1 MVSPQMEF
9 FYARAVRAC
18 AAAAAAREAASADK
32 AAAEGASAS
41 TLKNVASTLA
51 NASTP
56 VKVVGGI
63 LVLAGVACGGVK
75 LYSTS
80 AGTRPTQR
88 VNENPGRL
96 GPAGIFHACVRSA
109 VGGGLRP
116 RRRMADYV
124 LPSIL
129 RGRGQA
135 MRPHQVI
142 AI

>member
-1 MVSPQMEF
+1 MRDVHGGG
-9 FYARAVRAC
+9 R
-18 AAAAAAREAASADK
+18 AAREAASADK

-41 TLKNVASTLA
+41 TLKNVASTLV

-80 AGTRPTQR
+80 VGTRPTQR

-96 GPAGIFHACVRSA
+96 GASRDFPC
-109 VGGGLRP
+109 LR
-116 RRRMADYV
+116 AECC
-124 LPSIL
+124 
-129 RGRGQA
+129 RGRVAPAPTHG
-135 MRPHQVI
+135 
-142 AI
+142 